1 MLHVIRG
8 LLAAIALLG
17 LLSAARADEVADC
30 ARAADPEAR
39 VRACTAIVSG
49 TAFGPE
55 QKAVAY
61 RNRGRA
67 RVEAG
72 ALDVAIADLDQALQL
87 NAADHQAF
95 TYRALA
101 RTGRGD
107 IDGAIADYSEVVRLR
122 PNSAIGYNG
131 RGHAYL
137 VKREATPAIADFSA
151 AIRLNPTSATALNN
165 RGLAYKMAGDLP
177 RAIEDYTRAIMLNPI
192 YALAYNNRGYAYE
205 AGGRKAEAIADY
217 RNALLLDPSLV
228 GAKDGLARLGN
239 AAPAIAESEKL
250 ILEGRALVERNCAP
264 CHAIG
269 SAGNSPRPGA
279 PEFRTLHTR
288 HPMQGLR
295 EPLTRGIAAPH
306 DEMPKFKLPDADIDR
321 VVAYI
326 NSLGRRP

>member
-1 MLHVIRG
+1 MQ
-8 LLAAIALLG
+8 LLKPAILAFVASLG
-17 LLSAARADEVADC
+17 LVSLAHADEASDC
-30 ARAADPEAR
+30 ARAAEAESR
-39 VRACTAIVSG
+39 MRACTAVISG
-49 TAFGPE
+49 PGFGPE
-55 QKAVAY
+55 QKAAAY

-72 ALDVAIADLDQALQL
+72 ALDAAIADLDQALHL
-87 NAADHQAF
+87 NPADHQAF

-107 IDGAIADYSEVVRLR
+107 VDGAIADYGEVVRLR
-122 PNSAIGYNG
+122 PNSAVGYNG

-137 VKREATPAIADFSA
+137 VKRMAPQAIADFSA
-151 AIRLNPTSATALNN
+151 AVRLNPTSATALNN
-165 RGLAYKMAGDLP
+165 RGLAHKLAGDLP

-205 AGGRKAEAIADY
+205 AAGRKAEAIADY
-217 RNALLLDPSLV
+217 RNALLVDPSLV

-239 AAPAIAESEKL
+239 AAPAVAESEKL
-250 ILEGRALVERNCAP
+250 ILEGRALVETHCAS

-269 SAGNSPRPGA
+269 STGNSPRPGA

-288 HPMQGLR
+288 HPLQGLR

-306 DEMPKFKLPDADIDR
+306 DEMPKFKLPNADIDR